1 MKKKIKK
8 KLKAKKIVVRVK
20 PKNQAKKH
28 KVPKPVKKIVHVET
42 PVKKPEAGIFEG
54 VHRAKIRIIGIGGGG
69 GSIISGIASRIKRA
83 DFVAANTDARALKI
97 LDDRIKKFQF
107 GVNQTKGL
115 GTGMNVEVGE
125 SAAEEDKEK
134 IQKIFEG
141 QDLCIIISCLGGGTA
156 SGAAPIFA
164 KIAKSAGCLTYGIFT
179 LPFSFEGEKKT
190 LIAQQALQKI
200 KPYFNIFS
208 VIPNE
213 GIFQIIDKNTPLQDA
228 LAAINDRLVNNLEGL
243 IERIFSVGLINIDF
257 ADLKTILAG
266 YGKLSY
272 LNTIEIDESHKEDA
286 ARRVASTPL
295 YPYTFKGSKGILYN
309 IVGGKSLCL
318 SDVHKISNIISES
331 VNKNAKI
338 IFGINQNASNAE
350 TIKLTLLAVGCQ
362 AKSEFMGIKEPEEE
376 TKEINNT
383 VKKEI
388 KKKKSIKPKVK
399 KENPKAKHKRKT
411 VAKKKKAKSAK
422 MVQAEV
428 VTQKAEVRLPVVRIE
443 NNSGVELMADQKV
456 RRTALEVKKVVE
468 EEEKE
473 LLERE
478 NIWETP
484 AILRR
489 RDK

>member
-8 KLKAKKIVVRVK
+8 KTEAKKIVVKIK
-20 PKNQAKKH
+20 PKKLVKKH
-28 KVPKPVKKIVHVET
+28 RVIKTVKKTVKTET
-42 PVKKPEAGIFEG
+42 LAKKPEVDIFEG

-69 GSIISGIASRIKRA
+69 GSIISGIASKIKRA
-83 DFVAANTDARALKI
+83 DFVAANTDARALKL
-97 LDDRIKKFQF
+97 LDNKIKKFQF
-107 GVNQTKGL
+107 GINQTKGL

-125 SAAEEDKEK
+125 LAAEEDKEK
-134 IQKIFEG
+134 IQKMFEG

-156 SGAAPIFA
+156 SGAAPVFA

-179 LPFSFEGEKKT
+179 LPFNFEGEKKT

-228 LAAINDRLVNNLEGL
+228 LSAINDRLVNNLEGL
-243 IERIFSVGLINIDF
+243 IEMIFSVGLINIDF

-286 ARRVASTPL
+286 ARKVASTPL

-309 IVGGKSLCL
+309 IVGGKGLCL

-338 IFGINQNASNAE
+338 IFGINQNAGNTE

-362 AKSEFMGIKEPEEE
+362 AKSEFMGIREPELEAKE
-376 TKEINNT
+376 TINTT
-383 VKKEI
+383 VEKEI
-388 KKKKSIKPKVK
+388 KKKKHIKAKVK
-399 KENPKAKHKRKT
+399 KEKPKTKLKKKA
-411 VAKKKKAKSAK
+411 VVKKKKARPAK
-422 MVQAEV
+422 MVEAEP
-428 VTQKAEVRLPVVRIE
+428 VTDIKLPVVRIE
-443 NNSGVELMADQKV
+443 NNSAVELMADQKV

-468 EEEKE
+468 DEERE
-473 LLERE
+473 LLEKE
-478 NIWETP
+478 SIWETP